1 VEARPSDEI
10 EGTDEPRADRER
22 VIETL
27 KAAFVQGR
35 IGKEE
40 FDKRVGQAL
49 AAFAALDAVTADIPA
64 VRPAAQALRPAA
76 LPARGARE
84 AYNKRLV
91 ARGTAGGAGGIGLAV
106 AIGATVVS
114 ADPFV
119 GVLLGSVFGVF
130 TAGLLFG
137 FLTILSWAL
146 DKNPGSRSSRPAPPP
161 SADASHRPAS
171 AEQTAR
177 PRRLG
182 PGQTG
187 KDQWYATGA
196 LVTR

>member
-64 VRPAAQALRPAA
+64 VRPAAQALRSAA

-91 ARGTAGGAGGIGLAV
+91 ARGTAGGAGGIGLA
-106 AIGATVVS
+106 
-114 ADPFV
+114 
-119 GVLLGSVFGVF
+119 
-130 TAGLLFG
+130 
-137 FLTILSWAL
+137 L
-146 DKNPGSRSSRPAPPP
+146 DKNPGSQSSRSAPPP